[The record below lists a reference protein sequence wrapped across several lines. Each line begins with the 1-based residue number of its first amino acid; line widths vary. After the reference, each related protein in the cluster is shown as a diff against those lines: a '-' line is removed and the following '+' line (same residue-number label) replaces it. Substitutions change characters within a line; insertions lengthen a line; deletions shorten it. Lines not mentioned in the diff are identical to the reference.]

1 MTQTHKRRFSFTHS
15 AATHERARASET
27 ATANTSLRALA
38 HVRGRRLAKCFFAKL
53 ICDIDTHTHTQLR
66 LASWI
71 LIGVVQFCPPLC
83 FSQDPKTRRPQ
94 HTIGPLPVLDYFS
107 ASGSRTHFIATGRSM
122 KAASAT
128 CFESQKLGKRDNT
141 GHVTNAKTS
150 PKHWP

>member
-15 AATHERARASET
+15 AATHERARASE
-27 ATANTSLRALA
+27 TANTSLRALA

-53 ICDIDTHTHTQLR
+53 ICDIDTHTHTHTQLR

-94 HTIGPLPVLDYFS
+94 HTIRPLPVLDCFS
-107 ASGSRTHFIATGRSM
+107 APGSRTHFIATGRNM
-122 KAASAT
+122 KATSAT
-128 CFESQKLGKRDNT
+128 CVRKSETGQKRQHGTR
-141 GHVTNAKTS
+141 H
-150 PKHWP
+150 

>member
-15 AATHERARASET
+15 AATHERAKASET

-38 HVRGRRLAKCFFAKL
+38 HVSVGRLAKCFFAKL

-94 HTIGPLPVLDYFS
+94 HTIRPLPVLDCFS
-107 ASGSRTHFIATGRSM
+107 ASGSRTHFIATGRIM

-128 CFESQKLGKRDNT
+128 CVRKSETGQKRQHAT
-141 GHVTNAKTS
+141 RH
-150 PKHWP
+150 